1 MMSRLDR
8 YIMAELVGPFLF
20 GIAVVILLFE
30 GSLLFPL
37 INVIVEKHV
46 PLMQVARLLLLKV
59 PWLVVWA
66 APVAMLFASALA
78 VNRMGRDN
86 EVTCMRAAGLS
97 LRRIFA
103 PIVAAGLAVSVLSF
117 IVGERV
123 VPLAERAAAR
133 IETTIWMTQSMPEI
147 EPDIFFRT
155 ENLCFY

>member
-1 MMSRLDR
+1 MMSKLDR
-8 YIMAELVGPFLF
+8 YIVGELVGPFLF

-78 VNRMGRDN
+78 VNRMGRGRED
-86 EVTCMRAAGLS
+86 TCMRAARLCPWRN
-97 LRRIFA
+97 LR
-103 PIVAAGLAVSVLSF
+103 
-117 IVGERV
+117 
-123 VPLAERAAAR
+123 
-133 IETTIWMTQSMPEI
+133 
-147 EPDIFFRT
+147 
-155 ENLCFY
+155 